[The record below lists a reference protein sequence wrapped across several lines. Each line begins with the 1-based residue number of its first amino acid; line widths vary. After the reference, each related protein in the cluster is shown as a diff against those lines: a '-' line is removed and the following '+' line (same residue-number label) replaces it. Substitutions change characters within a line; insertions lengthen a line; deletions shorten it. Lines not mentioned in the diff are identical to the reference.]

1 MVFFSQ
7 TKVRIGNIYIES
19 KLSRNIYNSDY
30 FTYNY
35 YRTPVRHIPNTTVWG
50 GHSMEINAS
59 EIRHD
64 IHEIIDRITDFE
76 TLDFIHK
83 LLVSECG

>member
-1 MVFFSQ
+1 
-7 TKVRIGNIYIES
+7 
-19 KLSRNIYNSDY
+19 
-30 FTYNY
+30 
-35 YRTPVRHIPNTTVWG
+35 
-50 GHSMEINAS
+50 MEINAS